1 MLEYAIAVG
10 LALNYMLATLEHIEA
25 LLREIEA
32 ATCGVHT
39 AISVDDIT
47 YGVVLGSDG

>member
-32 ATCGVHT
+32 TTCGVHT

-47 YGVVLGSDG
+47 YGVVLGGDG